1 MRGGVRAADEM
12 VQWTISSDE
21 RPERKRRA
29 WCKLLLRPMDTR
41 IQPAMTYDVIVI
53 GGGHAGC
60 EAAAASAR
68 FGARTLLLTHT
79 LETLGEMSCN
89 PAIGGVGKGHLVRE
103 IDALDGLMGKVADA
117 AGIQF
122 RLLNRR
128 KGPAVRGPRAQA
140 DRKLYRASMQSM
152 LRNIPNLDIRA
163 ASAEDLILK
172 DGIVT
177 GVLTAD
183 GEEIS
188 CAKVVLTTGTFL
200 NGLIHIGETQIPAG
214 RMKASAS
221 SSEAVGHKISYG
233 VEAPSIGLSK
243 TLYGFGLKM
252 GRLKTG
258 TPPRLDGRTIDW
270 ASLEMQQGDDPP
282 SPFSFLT
289 KKITT
294 PQIACSITRTT
305 LATHD
310 VIRANLHRSPM
321 YSGQIAST
329 GPRYCPSIEDKVS
342 RFADRESHQIFL
354 EPEGLNDDLIYP
366 NGISTSLPQ
375 DVQLALLATIPGLEK
390 AVVQRPGYAIEYD
403 YVDPRELSPAL
414 EVKAVPGL
422 YLAGQINGTTGYE
435 EAAAQGLMAGWNAA
449 RAAGGAA
456 PVILDR
462 AQAYIAVMLDDL
474 VTKGVSEP
482 YRMFTSRAEYRL
494 TLRSDNADQR
504 LTPLGQGGGIVGSD
518 RATAFAAKLD
528 RLDVSRE
535 TMTSLNLTPNEAS
548 KHGLAVRLDGVRRT
562 ALDLLSLTDF
572 PSLTRIWPEL
582 GSLEPEIVEQLE
594 IDAQYAGYLDRQ
606 DADILAFRR
615 DETRALP
622 SGLDYGAVVGLSN
635 EVRHKL
641 EAIRP
646 GTLGQASRIE
656 GVTAAALTL
665 VLAHV
670 KGLKS
675 SKRSVG
681 ESRSDQNDSVRA

>member
-1 MRGGVRAADEM
+1 MR
-12 VQWTISSDE
+12 
-21 RPERKRRA
+21 
-29 WCKLLLRPMDTR
+29 
-41 IQPAMTYDVIVI
+41 YDVVVI

-68 FGARTLLLTHT
+68 FGARTLLLTHAI
-79 LETLGEMSCN
+79 ETLGEMSCN

-103 IDALDGLMGKVADA
+103 IDALDGLMGRVADA

-140 DRKLYRASMQSM
+140 DRALYRAAMQSM
-152 LRNIPNLDIRA
+152 LRSISNLDIRA
-163 ASAEDLILK
+163 GGAEDLVLK
-172 DGIVT
+172 DGMVV
-177 GVLTAD
+177 GVRTAE
-183 GEEIS
+183 GEDIP

-200 NGLIHIGETQIPAG
+200 NGLIHIGETKIPAG
-214 RMKASAS
+214 RMRV
-221 SSEAVGHKISYG
+221 ENG
-233 VEAPSIGLSK
+233 VEAPSVGLSK
-243 TLYGFGLKM
+243 TLYGCGLRM

-258 TPPRLDGRTIDW
+258 TPPRLDGKTIDW
-270 ASLEMQQGDDPP
+270 ASLEMQQGDDSPA
-282 SPFSFLT
+282 PFSFLT
-289 KKITT
+289 TRITT
-294 PQIACSITRTT
+294 PQIACGITRTT
-305 LATHD
+305 LETHA

-354 EPEGLNDDLIYP
+354 EPEGLSTDLVYP

-375 DVQLALLATIPGLEK
+375 DVQSALLKTIPGLAK
-390 AVVQRPGYAIEYD
+390 ARVQRMGYAIEYD

-449 RAAGGAA
+449 RAAGGSE

-462 AQAYIAVMLDDL
+462 ARAYVGVMIDDL

-494 TLRSDNADQR
+494 TLRADNADQR
-504 LTPLGQGGGIVGSD
+504 LTAFGEQSGIVEGE
-518 RATAFAAKLD
+518 RARIFANKLE
-528 RLDVSRE
+528 RLAVSRE
-535 TMTSLNLTPNEAS
+535 TMAALSLTPNEAV
-548 KHGLAVRLDGVRRT
+548 KQGIAVRQDGVRRT

-572 PSLTRIWPEL
+572 PTLTRIWPEL
-582 GSLEPEIVEQLE
+582 GGLAPEIVEQLE

-606 DADILAFRR
+606 DADIVAFRR
-615 DETRALP
+615 DEGRVLP
-622 SGLDYGAVVGLSN
+622 EGLDYGFVSGLSN
-635 EVRHKL
+635 EVRQKL
-641 EAIRP
+641 ERIRP
-646 GTLGQASRIE
+646 TTLGQAARIE
-656 GVTAAALTL
+656 GMTPAALTL

-670 KGLKS
+670 KGAQKI
-675 SKRSVG
+675 KAARV
-681 ESRSDQNDSVRA
+681 